1 MTHVPELR
9 SVTEERMF
17 TQAEFDRFGTLSGDR
32 NPIHVDPAFAVDTPF
47 GATVAHGM
55 LLFSALRALAA
66 RTWPGAAL
74 REQDLMFPAPTYA
87 DEPVQLRLDPVAAED
102 ARTWRVTTRVVKP
115 DGRLGV
121 EGECVLVF
129 PEARS

>member
-1 MTHVPELR
+1 MTRAAELPP
-9 SVTEERMF
+9 VAEERMF
-17 TQAEFDRFGTLSGDR
+17 TQAEFDRFGALSGDR

-66 RTWPGAAL
+66 RTWPGVAL
-74 REQDLMFPAPTYA
+74 RQQDLMFPAPTYA
-87 DEPVQLRLDPVAAED
+87 DEPVVLRLDPVAAED
-102 ARTWRVTTRVVKP
+102 GRSWRVTTRVVKP

-129 PEARS
+129 PEER

>member
-32 NPIHVDPAFAVDTPF
+32 NPIHVDPAFAADTPF

-55 LLFSALRALAA
+55 LLFSALRALVA

-74 REQDLMFPAPTYA
+74 REQNLMFPAPTYA
-87 DEPVQLRLDPVAAED
+87 DEPVELRLEPVAAEG

-129 PEARS
+129 PEGRS